1 MKITLSCI
9 KIEFDITESADGVA
23 CVRPHINQ
31 YGSALWTAE
40 QCRELSLMLGNVADA
55 VDRENG
61 VIVDA
66 ERDEL

>member
-1 MKITLSCI
+1 MKIKIGNI
-9 KIEFDITESADGVA
+9 KFEFDIIVSADGQTCTA
-23 CVRPHINQ
+23 PHINQ

-40 QCRELSLMLGNVADA
+40 QCRELAQVLGNVADA

-61 VIVDA
+61 VTVDA